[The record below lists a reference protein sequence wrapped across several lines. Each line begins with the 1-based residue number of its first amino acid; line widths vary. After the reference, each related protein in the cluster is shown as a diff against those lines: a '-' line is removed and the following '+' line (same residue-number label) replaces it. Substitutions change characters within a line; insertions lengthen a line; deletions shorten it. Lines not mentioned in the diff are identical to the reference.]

1 MSQTIAVK
9 VPDIGDFHDVPVIE
23 VLGISSYVIKS

>member
-1 MSQTIAVK
+1 MAAQEIH

-23 VLGISSYVIKS
+23 IHVVARRHGRGR